1 MPKVLTLFGTR
12 PEVIKLAPVIR
23 ELEAP
28 GTRYET
34 VTVASG
40 QHRELV
46 RSLSGLFGLRVDHD
60 LACMRP
66 GQSPSR
72 LCARILE
79 ALDPLLADEA
89 PDLVLVQGDTTTA
102 LAGALAAF
110 HRQIAVGHVEAGLR
124 SGDPSSPFPEEMNR
138 RLVSRMATWNF
149 APTPLNRAT
158 LLDEGV
164 PAEQVFV
171 TGNPVVDALR
181 HILATAEPTSP
192 LRELLDATDGLE
204 LIVFTMHRREN
215 HGRFMQ
221 TCLRRLATFV
231 ASRPETALVFPVH
244 PNPAVVAAARV
255 LQGRPRVH
263 LIEPLDYPDF
273 IHLLSRAHL
282 IISDSG
288 GVQEEAP
295 TLGKPLIVLR
305 AQTERHEAL
314 TCGVARL
321 LGPDPERLRPLL
333 EEAFE
338 EHSWTRRVHRVPNPF
353 GSGDAARRIVSA
365 IQNVLAGD
373 MPLAA
378 TGVR

>member
-1 MPKVLTLFGTR
+1 MPKVLTVFGTR

-28 GTRYET
+28 GRGYET
-34 VTVASG
+34 VNVASG
-40 QHRELV
+40 QHRELIEP
-46 RSLSGLFGLRVDHD
+46 LCGLFGLRVDHD
-60 LACMRP
+60 LAVMRP

-79 ALDPLLADEA
+79 ALDPVLVDEA
-89 PDLVLVQGDTTTA
+89 PDIVLVQGDTTTA
-102 LAGALAAF
+102 LAGALAGF
-110 HRQIAVGHVEAGLR
+110 HRRIAIGHVEAGLR
-124 SGDPSSPFPEEMNR
+124 SGDPSTPFPEEMNR
-138 RLVSRMATWNF
+138 RLVSRLTTWNF
-149 APTPLNRAT
+149 APTPLNRTT
-158 LLDEGV
+158 LLSEGV
-164 PAEQVFV
+164 PAEQIFV

-181 HILATAEPTSP
+181 HILATAEPSAS
-192 LRELLDATDGLE
+192 LREVLDATDGLE
-204 LIVFTMHRREN
+204 LIVLTMHRREN

-231 ASRPETALVFPVH
+231 ASRPRTALVFPVH
-244 PNPAVVAAARV
+244 PNPAVLAAAKTLR
-255 LQGRPRVH
+255 GRPRVH

-273 IHLLSRAHL
+273 IHLLSRAQL

-305 AQTERHEAL
+305 AQTERPEAL

-321 LGPDPERLRPLL
+321 LGPDPERVRPLL

-338 EHSWTRRVHRVPNPF
+338 EGSWTRRVQRVPNPF

-365 IQNVLAGD
+365 IGDVLVGE

-378 TGVR
+378 VGAP

>member
-23 ELEAP
+23 ELESP
-28 GTRYET
+28 ERGYET
-34 VTVASG
+34 VNVASG
-40 QHRELV
+40 QHRQLV
-46 RSLSGLFGLRVDHD
+46 EPLCRLFGLRVDHD
-60 LACMRP
+60 LAVMRP

-79 ALDPLLADEA
+79 ALDPLLAHEA
-89 PDLVLVQGDTTTA
+89 PDLVLVQGDTTTS

-110 HRQIAVGHVEAGLR
+110 HRQIAIGHVEAGLR
-124 SGDPSSPFPEEMNR
+124 SGDPSRPFPEEMNR
-138 RLVSRMATWNF
+138 RLVTRMATWNF
-149 APTPLNRAT
+149 APTPLNRTT
-158 LLDEGV
+158 LLSEGV
-164 PAEQVFV
+164 PAGQIFV
-171 TGNPVVDALR
+171 TGNPIVDALR
-181 HILATAEPTSP
+181 HILATAEPTAP
-192 LRELLDATDGLE
+192 LIELLDATRGLE
-204 LIVFTMHRREN
+204 LIVLTMHRREN

-231 ASRPETALVFPVH
+231 ASRPRTALVFPVH

-255 LQGRPRVH
+255 LRGRPRIH

-273 IHLLSRAHL
+273 IHLLSNAHL

-305 AQTERHEAL
+305 AQTERPEAL
-314 TCGVARL
+314 RCGVARL
-321 LGPDPERLRPLL
+321 LGPDPERVRPLL

-338 EHSWTRRVHRVPNPF
+338 ERSWTRQVQRVRNPF
-353 GSGDAARRIVSA
+353 GSGDAARHIVGA
-365 IQNVLAGD
+365 IDDVLAGE
-373 MPLAA
+373 MPMAA
-378 TGVR
+378 AGAR